1 MKSLRPD
8 LKPIAATMFVQGME
22 MSDVASR
29 FGVSRRHIEQVA
41 REAIQSL
48 SERVVKSLPKEPEPH
63 E

>member
-8 LKPIAATMFVQGME
+8 LKPIAATMFVQGMD
-22 MSDVASR
+22 MSDVAST
-29 FGVSRRHIEQVA
+29 FHVSRRHIEQVA